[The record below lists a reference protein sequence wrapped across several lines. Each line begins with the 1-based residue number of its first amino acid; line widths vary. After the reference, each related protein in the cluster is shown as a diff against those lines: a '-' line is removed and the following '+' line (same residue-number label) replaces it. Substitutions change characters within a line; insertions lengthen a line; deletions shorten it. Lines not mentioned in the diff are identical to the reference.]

1 MSSLSSK
8 FTFVFDCQVGLMS
21 FCLQRVKSERGSS
34 IDDID
39 SCHTKK
45 ETYIWLRWF
54 VDDYYRTYGSHYAWA
69 KNMLSISRSSKVV
82 CGTKRWCKTLFTV
95 LWEKAND
102 LESTTGRGEINRLGF
117 HLLLSLWY
125 VNVTCEACGFSSSG
139 KMSDD
144 EWFSSRSSCTL
155 ASRDKVHRSPV
166 ARFLVSFIRLM
177 SFAYRMLLS
186 DRGRQYLVGL
196 ACW

>member
-1 MSSLSSK
+1 MI
-8 FTFVFDCQVGLMS
+8 T
-21 FCLQRVKSERGSS
+21 
-34 IDDID
+34 
-39 SCHTKK
+39 
-45 ETYIWLRWF
+45 
-54 VDDYYRTYGSHYAWA
+54 
-69 KNMLSISRSSKVV
+69 
-82 CGTKRWCKTLFTV
+82 TV
-95 LWEKAND
+95 LTVLIMLEQRTCYQFHAVVRWYAERKGDAKRYLPSYEKKRTIWKAR
-102 LESTTGRGEINRLGF
+102 LEEGEINRLGF
-117 HLLLSLWY
+117 HLLPSLWW